1 MSKEPVVKTKTIQ
14 TIDFVTV
21 AVAAAFFLVGVTP
34 SLALA
39 SGKNA
44 SPALEASQV
53 GDRAPVQVAQGFF
66 EQMFLGQITEVT
78 AEQDGDEVSIKI
90 RTTRS
95 IDYTAFKLTEPL
107 RLILDFQ
114 KMGPSSLSDDIAV
127 NEGVVNNIHPLYFE
141 DANVQRLE
149 IGLAQAASY
158 EIIKSG
164 PRQIEIRLA
173 AASVRPAAVPASRN
187 FEMKA
192 EGMSSALYTEGSGKG
207 DSDTCHDLLSGEKDK
222 ISLEFQNATLKNI
235 FRFISEVSNFSVV
248 FSPDVQGI
256 ATIKLTDVA
265 WNMALELILE
275 NNLLGRVCEQN
286 IVRIAPKATL
296 AAARE
301 LDPLTTKMVR
311 ISYADIEDMVK
322 NLESIKSSER
332 GSITADKRTNTLIL
346 TDIAPKITEMISV
359 IRILDVRTPQVQI
372 EAKIVEITRGF
383 AKGFGIRL
391 RGYSQRE
398 AFSPGKFASTIRV
411 GQGQN
416 IRETDPT
423 EGQPLVFTDGEDAII
438 DLGIEGA
445 TTTFGIL
452 LGTSSFDQFLDLEIT
467 ALEEQG
473 KSRTLANPKVTTLDN
488 KEAVIKAGRRIP
500 YQTFTATEGA
510 VTKFIDADIRLTVTP
525 HITADEHIYM
535 KVAAS
540 QNAANFSNTV
550 LGVPTITTKE
560 VKTEVLMADGATTV
574 LGGLFQKTTT
584 ENRESVPY
592 LSQIPVLGYLF
603 KNFQEEDDIKELL
616 IFVTPTIVRDI
627 NSSGL

>member
-1 MSKEPVVKTKTIQ
+1 MKTKTIQ

-44 SPALEASQV
+44 SPAFEASPV
-53 GDRAPVQVAQGFF
+53 DDRAPVQVAQGFF
-66 EQMFLGQITEVT
+66 EQMSLGQITEVT
-78 AEQDGDEVSIKI
+78 AEKDGDEVSIKI

-107 RLILDFQ
+107 RLILDFP
-114 KMGPSSLSDDIAV
+114 KMGPSALSDDIPV

-173 AASVRPAAVPASRN
+173 AASVRPAAVPASHN

-256 ATIKLTDVA
+256 ATIKLTDVP
-265 WNMALELILE
+265 WNTALELILE

-296 AAARE
+296 AAAKE

-322 NLESIKSSER
+322 NLESIRSSDR

-346 TDIAPKITEMISV
+346 NDIASKITEMISV

-398 AFSPGKFASTIRV
+398 AFKPGVFPSIIRV

-423 EGQPLVFTDGEDAII
+423 EGQPLVFIDGEDSII

-445 TTTFGIL
+445 TTTIGIL
-452 LGTSSFDQFLDLEIT
+452 LGTSNFDQFLDLEIS

-525 HITADEHIYM
+525 HITADENIYM
-535 KVAAS
+535 KVTAL
-540 QNAANFSNTV
+540 QNAAIFEPTAI
-550 LGVPTITTKE
+550 GAVPTITTKE

-574 LGGLFQKTTT
+574 LGGLFQKATT

-592 LSQIPVLGYLF
+592 LSQIPILGYLF
-603 KNFQEEDDIKELL
+603 KNFQEEDAIKELL

-627 NSSGL
+627 NGSGL

>member
-1 MSKEPVVKTKTIQ
+1 MKTKTIQ

-44 SPALEASQV
+44 SPALGASPV
-53 GDRAPVQVAQGFF
+53 DDRVPVQMAQANVDFSN
-66 EQMFLGQITEVT
+66 LGQITEVT
-78 AEQDGDEVSIKI
+78 AEKDGDEVSIKI

-107 RLILDFQ
+107 RLILDFP
-114 KMGPSSLSDDIAV
+114 KMGQSALSDDIAV

-173 AASVRPAAVPASRN
+173 AASVRPAAVPASHN

-207 DSDTCHDLLSGEKDK
+207 DSDTCLDLLSGEKDK

-235 FRFISEVSNFSVV
+235 FRFLSEVSNFSVV

-256 ATIKLTDVA
+256 ATIKLTDVP
-265 WNMALELILE
+265 WNTALELILE

-296 AAARE
+296 AAAKE

-311 ISYADIEDMVK
+311 ISYADIEEMVK

-391 RGYSQRE
+391 RGFSQRE
-398 AFSPGKFASTIRV
+398 AFDPGMFPSTIRV

-423 EGQPLVFTDGEDAII
+423 EGQPLFFIDGEDSII
-438 DLGIEGA
+438 DLGITGA
-445 TTTFGIL
+445 TTTFGVL
-452 LGTSSFDQFLDLEIT
+452 LGTSSFDQFLDLEIS

-500 YQTFTATEGA
+500 YQTFTAIDGA
-510 VTKFIDADIRLTVTP
+510 ITKFIDADIRLTVIP
-525 HITADEHIYM
+525 HITADENIYM

-540 QNAANFSNTV
+540 QNAANFSNPTV
-550 LGVPTITTKE
+550 NGVPTITTKE

-603 KNFQEEDDIKELL
+603 KNFQKEDDIKELL

-627 NSSGL
+627 NGSGL